1 MTRAHTPVQLL
12 QPVLLCGGDA
22 GGRRVILRD
31 TAAAS
36 GGRRRRRRRLQRR
49 VDEMARLVSDLLRQR
64 HEPVVHRHRK
74 LERVH
79 VRVDDRRRL
88 DVSVRGIR
96 SVVLLIRVLW
106 QCA

>member
-1 MTRAHTPVQLL
+1 
-12 QPVLLCGGDA
+12 
-22 GGRRVILRD
+22 
-31 TAAAS
+31 
-36 GGRRRRRRRLQRR
+36 
-49 VDEMARLVSDLLRQR
+49 MARLVSDLLRQR